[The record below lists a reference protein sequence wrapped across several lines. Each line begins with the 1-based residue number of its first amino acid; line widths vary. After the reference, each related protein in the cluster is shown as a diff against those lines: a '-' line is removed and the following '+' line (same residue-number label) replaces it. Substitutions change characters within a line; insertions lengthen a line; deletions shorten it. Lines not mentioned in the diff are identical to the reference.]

1 MLGISSS
8 TYETGLGKGDIEQ
21 ASGVQPYIW
30 YPFDR
35 VYKDGAF
42 PPSLTEFPSTASGGN
57 FSSVGSAVLPIN
69 SNTGTPK
76 TIIGSMHRQAI
87 SFDGTDDVI
96 KQATVITST
105 NKAGTMLLVFKKS
118 DGTNDIVVSE
128 DDTQASGS
136 FYVKL
141 TGTDNANVVINM
153 GESHNV
159 AKTLPLTNNFTA
171 GQDAMLLIRRNTSG
185 HVFIYS
191 QNGLEISNTGNTD
204 ILAMPNFVFKHIGG
218 AATIDFAGSIG
229 EFAFWDQ
236 ELSDAACL
244 KVIDS
249 IKEKWNLSPL

>member
-8 TYETGLGKGDIEQ
+8 TYETGLGKGDIER
-21 ASGVQPYIW
+21 ASGVQPYVW

-57 FSSVGSAVLPIN
+57 FASIGEATLPIN
-69 SNTGTPK
+69 SNAGTPK

-87 SFDGTDDVI
+87 SFDGTDDVV
-96 KQATVITST
+96 KMAAVINST

-118 DGTNDIVVSE
+118 DGTNDIVISE
-128 DDTQASGS
+128 DDTQNAGS
-136 FYVKL
+136 FYIKL
-141 TGTDNANVVINM
+141 TGTDNANVAINM
-153 GESHNV
+153 GANHDV
-159 AKTLPLTNNFTA
+159 VKTFTLTNNFTA
-171 GQDAMLLIRRNTSG
+171 DQNAMLLIRRNTDG
-185 HVFIYS
+185 HTFIYS
-191 QNGLEISNTGNTD
+191 QNGLEVSNTSNAD
-204 ILAMPNFVFKHIGG
+204 VLAMPKFVFKHIGG
-218 AATIDFAGSIG
+218 AHTVDYAGSIG